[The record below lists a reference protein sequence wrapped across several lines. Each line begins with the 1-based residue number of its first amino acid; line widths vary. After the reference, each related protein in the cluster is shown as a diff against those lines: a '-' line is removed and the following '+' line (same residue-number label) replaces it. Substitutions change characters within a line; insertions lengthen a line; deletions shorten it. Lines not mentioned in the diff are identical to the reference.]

1 MIDPWD
7 DGTISRAG
15 FVVTGA
21 GLRVPV
27 AAPGPL
33 AGLRQSGA
41 AATTAP
47 ADAPYRGVGP
57 KGYRRSDSRV
67 REQVCERL
75 LLDPYLDA
83 SRIAVRVTKGRVSLS
98 GRVATERMRSAAI
111 AAAESIGAGAVDD
124 ALAVDA
130 PRPARPSRPPG
141 KGRRTRRAASTA
153 GGGRR

>member
-7 DGTISRAG
+7 DATTSRAG

-33 AGLRQSGA
+33 AGQRQPGG

-57 KGYRRSDSRV
+57 KGYRRSDPRV

-83 SRIAVRVTKGRVSLS
+83 SRIAVRVSKGRVSLS
-98 GRVATERMRSAAI
+98 GHVATERMRSAAV
-111 AAAESIGAGAVDD
+111 AAAESIGTGAVDD
-124 ALAVDA
+124 AIVVDA
-130 PRPARPSRPPG
+130 PRPAPSSPAAA
-141 KGRRTRRAASTA
+141 KGRRARAAATA
-153 GGGRR
+153 RGGRR